1 MLHLLIMGT
10 ARGGGWRS
18 DPLWDHAAHL
28 EPRCS
33 ISKSSAAAAFSL
45 DDNLTEPLLVQRS
58 AATTAAGGGLWDD
71 RDSFVRRYGDVVV
84 HPRGALLTAEG
95 GASKQHAEESRGRT
109 RAARA
114 LRDVLNDADDD
125 GRIVFESAGRE
136 RKSAVSAA
144 HSACSSSTNGNGTCG
159 GTIRKW
165 WTVMRSELEPLVRQ
179 HADDAEPVL
188 SIGRTGSGLARH
200 THGSAWLALLGS
212 GGGKLWLLHAPTR
225 AGTAWAAERK
235 STLYW
240 LQRLLSSS
248 SSSRTSR
255 KTPRVPKGVQWCIQL
270 PGETLLLPAFWHH
283 QTLNIGETIA
293 VGGQQNRLQWN
304 DAGAMVREL
313 EAQQKE
319 QLAPNPR
326 LLEAVAG
333 ALRRD
338 GEEETSLGFLL
349 AAVDAEPLNT
359 RLALRAAAQAHLV
372 GRRAVV
378 VKLLRGAVAT
388 LAELE
393 ASGSVRPADAAE
405 RGAEL
410 GIAVVTLAKEESAIA
425 LPLLLRGAAQRK
437 LDPAVLTQVP
447 PVVDQMG
454 PDQRDVELLYTLA
467 YAHGRSGEREEAMR
481 LLRRV
486 VAMDPNHVDARKI
499 LRVFQ
504 R

>member
-1 MLHLLIMGT
+1 
-10 ARGGGWRS
+10 
-18 DPLWDHAAHL
+18 
-28 EPRCS
+28 
-33 ISKSSAAAAFSL
+33 
-45 DDNLTEPLLVQRS
+45 
-58 AATTAAGGGLWDD
+58 
-71 RDSFVRRYGDVVV
+71 
-84 HPRGALLTAEG
+84 
-95 GASKQHAEESRGRT
+95 
-109 RAARA
+109 
-114 LRDVLNDADDD
+114 
-125 GRIVFESAGRE
+125 
-136 RKSAVSAA
+136 
-144 HSACSSSTNGNGTCG
+144 
-159 GTIRKW
+159 
-165 WTVMRSELEPLVRQ
+165 
-179 HADDAEPVL
+179 
-188 SIGRTGSGLARH
+188 
-200 THGSAWLALLGS
+200 
-212 GGGKLWLLHAPTR
+212 
-225 AGTAWAAERK
+225 
-235 STLYW
+235 
-240 LQRLLSSS
+240 
-248 SSSRTSR
+248 
-255 KTPRVPKGVQWCIQL
+255 
-270 PGETLLLPAFWHH
+270 
-283 QTLNIGETIA
+283 
-293 VGGQQNRLQWN
+293 
-304 DAGAMVREL
+304 MVREL